1 METLLKVL
9 CNFLLDDFA
18 STKQEFRN
26 FKDHFNGQEHVSAS
40 CDNIFRTLE
49 QHRLA
54 KMKRLYSSSMIIPVS
69 NAECE
74 RDFSILNITYTDVRS
89 ILSVKHLS
97 SLMFISIEGPPL
109 KEFQP
114 NEYAKEWVNAG
125 RKSADCKEG
134 PCRKEKKSTE
144 TKYFLKFL

>member
-1 METLLKVL
+1 MESVDEKHILTQSTQCFKPYSWPRNEQNEIQISQKISETLLKGF
-9 CNFLLDDFA
+9 CNFLLDDF
-18 STKQEFRN
+18 SLTKQKFRE
-26 FKDHFNGQEHVSAS
+26 FKDHFSGQEHVSAS

-49 QHRLA
+49 QLRLPRL
-54 KMKRLYSSSMIIPVS
+54 KRLYSSSMIIPVS

-74 RDFSILNITYTDVRS
+74 RVLIKNIISTDVRS

-114 NEYAKEWVNAG
+114 NE
-125 RKSADCKEG
+125 
-134 PCRKEKKSTE
+134 
-144 TKYFLKFL
+144 